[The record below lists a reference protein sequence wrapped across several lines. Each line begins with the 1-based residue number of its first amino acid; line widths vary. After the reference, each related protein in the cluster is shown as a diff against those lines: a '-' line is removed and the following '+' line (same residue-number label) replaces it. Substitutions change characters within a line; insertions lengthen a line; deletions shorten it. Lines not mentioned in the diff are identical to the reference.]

1 MYQKFINSLYISFI
15 IILISFSARSA
26 EDLKSIGKFKDWETF
41 TVTEN
46 DNKICF
52 AQSIPI
58 LRAPK
63 KFERNPSRLF
73 ISFRPTKD
81 IKDEVSATSGY
92 TFQKEKIVKA
102 KTGKKTYDFFSR
114 EEFAW
119 ILDTEEEQRFI
130 KAMKKASRV
139 IIIGRTEKGKQTID
153 HYSLMGFTKAY
164 NTAKKIV
171 AKLECKVTKGLF
183 LRTLEDWIH
192 QLS

>member
-1 MYQKFINSLYISFI
+1 MHQKLINSLYISFI
-15 IILISFSARSA
+15 IILISFSSRSA
-26 EDLKSIGKFKDWETF
+26 EDLTSIGKFKDWETF

-102 KTGKKTYDFFSR
+102 KTGKKTYDFFSQ

-139 IIIGRTEKGKQTID
+139 MIIGRTDKGKQTID
-153 HYSLMGFTKAY
+153 HYSLMGFSKAY
-164 NTAKKIV
+164 NIAKKN
-171 AKLECKVTKGLF
+171 C
-183 LRTLEDWIH
+183 
-192 QLS
+192 S

>member
-1 MYQKFINSLYISFI
+1 MPQKFINSLYISFI

-26 EDLKSIGKFKDWETF
+26 EDLKNIGKFKDWETF

-73 ISFRPTKD
+73 ISFRPTED

-92 TFQKEKIVKA
+92 AFQKENIVKA

-139 IIIGRTEKGKQTID
+139 MIIGRTEKGKQTID

-164 NTAKKIV
+164 GTAKKN
-171 AKLECKVTKGLF
+171 C
-183 LRTLEDWIH
+183 
-192 QLS
+192 S

>member
-1 MYQKFINSLYISFI
+1 MHQKLVNLLYISFI

-73 ISFRPTKD
+73 ISFRPTEN

-139 IIIGRTEKGKQTID
+139 MIIGRTEKGKQTID
-153 HYSLMGFTKAY
+153 HYSLMGFSKAY
-164 NTAKKIV
+164 DTAKKN
-171 AKLECKVTKGLF
+171 C
-183 LRTLEDWIH
+183 
-192 QLS
+192 S

>member
-1 MYQKFINSLYISFI
+1 MPQKFINSLYISFI

-26 EDLKSIGKFKDWETF
+26 ENLKSIGKFKDWETF

-73 ISFRPTKD
+73 ISFRPTED

-119 ILDTEEEQRFI
+119 ILDAEEEQRFI

-139 IIIGRTEKGKQTID
+139 MIIGRTEKGKQTID

-164 NTAKKIV
+164 DTAKKN
-171 AKLECKVTKGLF
+171 C
-183 LRTLEDWIH
+183 
-192 QLS
+192 S

>member
-1 MYQKFINSLYISFI
+1 MYQKFINLLYISFI

-41 TVTEN
+41 TVTES

-73 ISFRPTKD
+73 ISFRPTED

-102 KTGKKTYDFFSR
+102 KTGKKTYDFFSQ

-139 IIIGRTEKGKQTID
+139 MIIGRTEKGKQTID

-164 NTAKKIV
+164 NTAKKN
-171 AKLECKVTKGLF
+171 C
-183 LRTLEDWIH
+183 
-192 QLS
+192 S

>member
-1 MYQKFINSLYISFI
+1 MPQKFIYSLYISFI

-26 EDLKSIGKFKDWETF
+26 EELKSIGKFKDWETF
-41 TVTEN
+41 TVNEN
-46 DNKICF
+46 NNKICF

-73 ISFRPTKD
+73 VSFRPTED
-81 IKDEVSATSGY
+81 IKDEVSVTSGY

-139 IIIGRTEKGKQTID
+139 MIIGRTDKGKQTID
-153 HYSLMGFTKAY
+153 HYSLMGFSKAY
-164 NTAKKIV
+164 NTAKKN
-171 AKLECKVTKGLF
+171 C
-183 LRTLEDWIH
+183 
-192 QLS
+192 S

>member
-1 MYQKFINSLYISFI
+1 MYQKFINSLFISFI
-15 IILISFSARSA
+15 VILISFSARSA

-73 ISFRPTKD
+73 ITFRPSED
-81 IKDEVSATSGY
+81 MKDEVSATSGY

-102 KTGKKTYDFFSR
+102 KTGKKTYDFFSQ

-139 IIIGRTEKGKQTID
+139 MIIGRTEKGKQTID

-164 NTAKKIV
+164 DTAEKN
-171 AKLECKVTKGLF
+171 C
-183 LRTLEDWIH
+183 
-192 QLS
+192 S

>member
-1 MYQKFINSLYISFI
+1 MHQKFINSLYISFI
-15 IILISFSARSA
+15 IILISFSAISA

-41 TVTEN
+41 SVTEN
-46 DNKICF
+46 NNKICF

-73 ISFRPTKD
+73 ISFRPTED

-92 TFQKEKIVKA
+92 AFQKERIVKA
-102 KTGKKTYDFFSR
+102 KTGKKTYDFFSQ

-139 IIIGRTEKGKQTID
+139 MIIGRTEKGKQTID

-164 NTAKKIV
+164 GTAKKN
-171 AKLECKVTKGLF
+171 C
-183 LRTLEDWIH
+183 
-192 QLS
+192 S

>member
-1 MYQKFINSLYISFI
+1 MHQKFINSLYISFI

-26 EDLKSIGKFKDWETF
+26 EDLKSIGKFNDWETF

-46 DNKICF
+46 NNKICF

-73 ISFRPTKD
+73 INFRPTED

-102 KTGKKTYDFFSR
+102 KTGKKTYDFFSQ

-130 KAMKKASRV
+130 QAMKKASRV
-139 IIIGRTEKGKQTID
+139 MIIGRTEKGKQTID

-164 NTAKKIV
+164 NAAKKN
-171 AKLECKVTKGLF
+171 C
-183 LRTLEDWIH
+183 
-192 QLS
+192 S

>member
-1 MYQKFINSLYISFI
+1 MHKKFVNSLYISFI

-46 DNKICF
+46 NNKICF

-73 ISFRPTKD
+73 ITFRPSED

-102 KTGKKTYDFFSR
+102 KTGKKTYDFFSQ

-139 IIIGRTEKGKQTID
+139 MIIGRTEKGKQTID

-164 NTAKKIV
+164 NTAKKN
-171 AKLECKVTKGLF
+171 C
-183 LRTLEDWIH
+183 
-192 QLS
+192 S

>member
-73 ISFRPTKD
+73 ISFRPTED

-102 KTGKKTYDFFSR
+102 KSGKKTFDFFAQ
-114 EEFAW
+114 ENFAW
-119 ILDTEEEQRFI
+119 ILNAEEEQKFI
-130 KAMKKASRV
+130 QAMKKASRV
-139 IIIGRTEKGKQTID
+139 MIIGRTDKGKQTID
-153 HYSLMGFTKAY
+153 HYSLMGFSKAY
-164 NTAKKIV
+164 NTAKKN
-171 AKLECKVTKGLF
+171 C
-183 LRTLEDWIH
+183 
-192 QLS
+192 S

>member
-15 IILISFSARSA
+15 VILISFSARSA

-73 ISFRPTKD
+73 ITFRPSED

-102 KTGKKTYDFFSR
+102 KTGKKTYDFFSQ

-139 IIIGRTEKGKQTID
+139 MIIGRTEKGKQTID

-164 NTAKKIV
+164 NAAKKN
-171 AKLECKVTKGLF
+171 C
-183 LRTLEDWIH
+183 
-192 QLS
+192 S

>member
-1 MYQKFINSLYISFI
+1 MPQKFINSLYISFI

-26 EDLKSIGKFKDWETF
+26 EDLKSIGKYKDWEAF

-73 ISFRPTKD
+73 ITFRPSED
-81 IKDEVSATSGY
+81 MKDEVSATSGY
-92 TFQKEKIVKA
+92 TFQKENIVKA

-139 IIIGRTEKGKQTID
+139 MIIGRTEKGKQTID
-153 HYSLMGFTKAY
+153 HYSLMGFSKAY
-164 NTAKKIV
+164 DTARKN
-171 AKLECKVTKGLF
+171 C
-183 LRTLEDWIH
+183 
-192 QLS
+192 S

>member
-1 MYQKFINSLYISFI
+1 MPQKFINSLYISFI

-46 DNKICF
+46 NNKICF

-73 ISFRPTKD
+73 ITFRPSED

-102 KTGKKTYDFFSR
+102 KTGKKTYDFFSQ

-139 IIIGRTEKGKQTID
+139 MIIGRTEKGKQTID

-164 NTAKKIV
+164 NTAKKN
-171 AKLECKVTKGLF
+171 C
-183 LRTLEDWIH
+183 
-192 QLS
+192 S

>member
-1 MYQKFINSLYISFI
+1 MHQKLINSLYISFI

-41 TVTEN
+41 TVNEN
-46 DNKICF
+46 NNKICF

-73 ISFRPTKD
+73 VSFRPIED

-102 KTGKKTYDFFSR
+102 KTGKKTYDFFSQ

-139 IIIGRTEKGKQTID
+139 MIIGRTDKGKQTID
-153 HYSLMGFTKAY
+153 HYSLMGFSKAY
-164 NTAKKIV
+164 NTAKKN
-171 AKLECKVTKGLF
+171 C
-183 LRTLEDWIH
+183 
-192 QLS
+192 S

>member
-1 MYQKFINSLYISFI
+1 MHQKFINSLYISFI
-15 IILISFSARSA
+15 VILVSFSARSA

-46 DNKICF
+46 NNKICF

-73 ISFRPTKD
+73 ITFRPSED

-102 KTGKKTYDFFSR
+102 KTGKKTYDFFSQ

-139 IIIGRTEKGKQTID
+139 MIIGRTDKGKQTID
-153 HYSLMGFTKAY
+153 HYSLMGFSKAY
-164 NTAKKIV
+164 NTAKKN
-171 AKLECKVTKGLF
+171 C
-183 LRTLEDWIH
+183 
-192 QLS
+192 S

>member
-1 MYQKFINSLYISFI
+1 MCKKFINSLYISFI
-15 IILISFSARSA
+15 VILISFSARSA

-73 ISFRPTKD
+73 ITFRPSED

-139 IIIGRTEKGKQTID
+139 MIIGRTEKGKQTID

-164 NTAKKIV
+164 NTAKKN
-171 AKLECKVTKGLF
+171 C
-183 LRTLEDWIH
+183 
-192 QLS
+192 S

>member
-1 MYQKFINSLYISFI
+1 MHQKFINTLYVSFI
-15 IILISFSARSA
+15 IVLISFAARSA
-26 EDLKSIGKFKDWETF
+26 EDIKSIGKFKDWETF

-73 ISFRPTKD
+73 ITFRPSED
-81 IKDEVSATSGY
+81 MKDEVSATSGY

-102 KTGKKTYDFFSR
+102 KTGKKTYDFFSQ

-119 ILDTEEEQRFI
+119 ILDAEEEQRFI

-139 IIIGRTEKGKQTID
+139 MIIGRTEKGKQTID

-164 NTAKKIV
+164 NAAKKN
-171 AKLECKVTKGLF
+171 C
-183 LRTLEDWIH
+183 
-192 QLS
+192 S

>member
-1 MYQKFINSLYISFI
+1 MYQKFINLLYISFI

-73 ISFRPTKD
+73 ITFRPSED

-102 KTGKKTYDFFSR
+102 KTGKKTYDFFSQ

-139 IIIGRTEKGKQTID
+139 MIIGRTDKGKQTID
-153 HYSLMGFTKAY
+153 HYSLIGFTKAY
-164 NTAKKIV
+164 NTAKKN
-171 AKLECKVTKGLF
+171 C
-183 LRTLEDWIH
+183 
-192 QLS
+192 S

>member
-15 IILISFSARSA
+15 VILISFSARSA

-73 ISFRPTKD
+73 ITFRPSED

-102 KTGKKTYDFFSR
+102 KTGKKTYDFFSQ

-139 IIIGRTEKGKQTID
+139 MIIGRTEKGKQTVD

-164 NTAKKIV
+164 NTAKKN
-171 AKLECKVTKGLF
+171 C
-183 LRTLEDWIH
+183 
-192 QLS
+192 S

>member
-1 MYQKFINSLYISFI
+1 MYQKFINLLYISFI

-73 ISFRPTKD
+73 ITFRPSED

-102 KTGKKTYDFFSR
+102 KTGKKTYDFFSQ

-139 IIIGRTEKGKQTID
+139 MIIGRTEKGKQTID
-153 HYSLMGFTKAY
+153 HYSLMGFSRAY
-164 NTAKKIV
+164 DTAKKN
-171 AKLECKVTKGLF
+171 CN
-183 LRTLEDWIH
+183 
-192 QLS
+192 

>member
-15 IILISFSARSA
+15 VILISFSARSA

-73 ISFRPTKD
+73 ITLRPSED

-102 KTGKKTYDFFSR
+102 KSGKKTFDFFAQ
-114 EEFAW
+114 ENFAW
-119 ILDTEEEQRFI
+119 ILDTEEEQKFI
-130 KAMKKASRV
+130 QAMKKASRV
-139 IIIGRTEKGKQTID
+139 MIIGRTDKGKQTID
-153 HYSLMGFTKAY
+153 HYSLMGFSKAY
-164 NTAKKIV
+164 TTAKKN
-171 AKLECKVTKGLF
+171 C
-183 LRTLEDWIH
+183 
-192 QLS
+192 S

>member
-1 MYQKFINSLYISFI
+1 MYQKFINLLYISFI

-26 EDLKSIGKFKDWETF
+26 EDLKSVGKFKDWETF

-73 ISFRPTKD
+73 ITFRPSED

-102 KTGKKTYDFFSR
+102 KTGKKTYDFFSQ

-139 IIIGRTEKGKQTID
+139 MIIGRTEKGKQTID

-164 NTAKKIV
+164 NTAKKN
-171 AKLECKVTKGLF
+171 C
-183 LRTLEDWIH
+183 
-192 QLS
+192 S

>member
-1 MYQKFINSLYISFI
+1 MPQKFINSLYISFI

-26 EDLKSIGKFKDWETF
+26 EDLKSTGKFKDWEAF
-41 TVTEN
+41 TVSEN
-46 DNKICF
+46 NNKICF

-63 KFERNPSRLF
+63 KFKRNPSRLF
-73 ISFRPTKD
+73 VSFRPTEN
-81 IKDEVSATSGY
+81 IKNEVSATSGY

-102 KTGKKTYDFFSR
+102 KTGKKTYDFFSQ

-139 IIIGRTEKGKQTID
+139 MIIGRTEKGKQTID

-164 NTAKKIV
+164 DTARKN
-171 AKLECKVTKGLF
+171 C
-183 LRTLEDWIH
+183 
-192 QLS
+192 S

>member
-15 IILISFSARSA
+15 VILISFSARSA

-73 ISFRPTKD
+73 ISFRPTED

-102 KTGKKTYDFFSR
+102 KTGKKTYDFFSQ

-139 IIIGRTEKGKQTID
+139 MIIGRTEKGKQTID

-164 NTAKKIV
+164 DTAKKN
-171 AKLECKVTKGLF
+171 C
-183 LRTLEDWIH
+183 
-192 QLS
+192 S